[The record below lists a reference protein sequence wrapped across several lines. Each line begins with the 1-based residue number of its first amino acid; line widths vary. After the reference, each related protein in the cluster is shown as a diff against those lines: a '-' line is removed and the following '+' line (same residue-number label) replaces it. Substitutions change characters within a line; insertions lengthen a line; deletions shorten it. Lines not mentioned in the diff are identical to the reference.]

1 MVSNEKKPYISKN
14 ANKSS
19 CKKKTIDNDDLQ
31 VNSISNLSDTWKLS
45 LQEGANDFRNMVM
58 FEQQIKEQASREQTS
73 LPSTFSMESYKQ
85 MMESLAEKERRLQM
99 EEDRLRKEKQ
109 LF

>member
-1 MVSNEKKPYISKN
+1 MSAEKKPYISKN

-19 CKKKTIDNDDLQ
+19 CKKKNHENDELQ
-31 VNSISNLSDTWKLS
+31 VNPISNMSDTWKLS

-85 MMESLAEKERRLQM
+85 MMDSLAEKERRLQM